1 MLKRVK
7 FGGGEDVKAGFYWN
21 LREWEAN
28 IIPREGGV
36 LKGGEEARYLR
47 VPLPVLLFAAPVMG
61 AAYAMFLPFIG
72 FAMVAMYLAGR
83 LKAIFTTTPPA
94 REAANTKKAA

>member
-1 MLKRVK
+1 MLKR
-7 FGGGEDVKAGFYWN
+7 FRFAGGEQVKAGFYWN

-36 LKGGEEARYLR
+36 LAAKDDARYLR
-47 VPLPVLLFAAPVMG
+47 VPLPLLLVVAPLMG

-83 LKAIFTTTPPA
+83 MKRLFTTTPPA
-94 REAANTKKAA
+94 ASADHTRAA